1 MISHL
6 RPPETSAGASFSIA
20 RGARLVAYFAGMAGV
35 SLYCEVLGRTWC
47 NLLAPPGSP
56 ERVRRANFV
65 TRHWNTTLTRL
76 TLWAFKAR
84 LDVRGDVPPGRFIVV
99 ANHQSIADIAV
110 LASSL
115 RSLNVKF
122 VAKEGLGRGI
132 PAVSL
137 ALREWGSALI
147 SRSGSRK
154 DVASLRNM
162 AAGLERWEGSV
173 AIFPEGTRSR
183 DGRVQP
189 FKPAAVR
196 IVAEVANLPIL
207 PVAIDGTYAA
217 SDLAGFAKNLNGAH
231 GTLTIGRPI
240 APEEWRGN
248 LDQVV
253 QDVRAWIEDTVERDR
268 ASAKAPGRAD
278 FADADPAAAATRA
291 GAFSQGRTPLPSHVS
306 TDYPFQR

>member
-6 RPPETSAGASFSIA
+6 RPPEPSAGVNFSLA
-20 RGARLVAYFAGMAGV
+20 RGVRLVVYFTAMAAV
-35 SLYCEVLGRTWC
+35 SLYCEFLGRTWC
-47 NLLAPPGSP
+47 RLATPESP
-56 ERVRRANFV
+56 IRVRRANEVSRF
-65 TRHWNTTLTRL
+65 WNTTLTRL

-84 LDVRGDVPPGRFIVV
+84 LDVRGEVPPGRYIVV
-99 ANHQSIADIAV
+99 ANHQSIADIAI

-115 RSLNVKF
+115 HGLNVKF
-122 VAKEGLGRGI
+122 VAKEDLGRGI

-154 DVASLRNM
+154 DVARLRAM

-183 DGRVQP
+183 DGKVQP

-217 SDLAGFAKNLNGAH
+217 SDLVGFAKNLTGAR
-231 GTLTIGRPI
+231 GTLTIGQPI
-240 APEEWRGN
+240 AQEVWRGN

-253 QDVRAWIEDTVERDR
+253 QDVRAWIAETVESGR
-268 ASAKAPGRAD
+268 ASAKAPVRG
-278 FADADPAAAATRA
+278 FADADPAPATRA
-291 GAFSQGRTPLPSHVS
+291 AAFSQGTTQLPSHAS

>member
-6 RPPETSAGASFSIA
+6 RPPEPSVGASFSIA
-20 RGARLVAYFAGMAGV
+20 RGARLAVYFTAMAIV
-35 SLYCEVLGRTWC
+35 SLYCEVVGRVWC
-47 NLLAPPGSP
+47 MAFAPEGSP
-56 ERVRRANFV
+56 DRVRRANRV
-65 TRHWNTTLTRL
+65 TRHWNVVLTRL

-84 LDVRGDVPPGRFIVV
+84 LDVRGDVPSGRFIVIS
-99 ANHQSIADIAV
+99 NHQSIADIAI

-115 RSLNVKF
+115 RGLNVKF

-154 DVASLRNM
+154 DVSRLREM
-162 AAGLERWEGSV
+162 AAGLEKWEGSV

-183 DGRVQP
+183 DGRVQA

-217 SDLAGFAKNLNGAH
+217 SDLVGFAKNLTGAH
-231 GTLTIGRPI
+231 GTLNIGRPI
-240 APEEWRGN
+240 SPEEWRGN

-253 QDVRAWIEDTVERDR
+253 QDVRVWIETTIERER
-268 ASAKAPGRAD
+268 ASANAPAGAN
-278 FADADPAAAATRA
+278 FADADPAASATRA
-291 GAFSQGRTPLPSHVS
+291 AAFSQGRTSLP
-306 TDYPFQR
+306 TRTTTGYPFPR